1 MASKKQTFQDS
12 KAVCNF
18 LRARYAI
25 PQSTFEQIRLT
36 LAQEALLDAE
46 DMMYNRIYSAVIL
59 ALHRAYGFGQIRI
72 NRLLRELDN
81 VSSWVTDKNV
91 PWSEIMRVLDEE
103 TGIIIRRGESGN
115 WLVEYKTKEERET
128 GVLME

>member
-1 MASKKQTFQDS
+1 MASKKQTIQDS